1 MAKFQFH
8 GFTFGLKKSGCVYVV
23 TMPNGYGFSAYTVED
38 AKKYTRIKFA
48 NTYAA
53 NYGKRKK
60 AKRKK
65 SMADIS
71 AQYNR
76 LINGVS
82 PERFNRISKIE
93 RCYRYRIMNRF
104 NCVYQVSD
112 RAYYTPVTRRC
123 YAGY

>member
-1 MAKFQFH
+1 MAHFQFH
-8 GFTFGLKKSGCVYVV
+8 GLRFGLKKSGSMYIV
-23 TMPNGYGFSAYTVED
+23 TMPNGCSFSAYTVED
-38 AKKYTRIKFA
+38 AKRYTRIKFA

-53 NYGKRKK
+53 DYGKCKK

-65 SMADIS
+65 SLADIS
-71 AQYNR
+71 AQFDR
-76 LINGVS
+76 LIKGVS
-82 PERFNRISKIE
+82 PERFRRIREIE
-93 RCYRYRIMNRF
+93 SRYRYRILDRF

>member
-1 MAKFQFH
+1 M
-8 GFTFGLKKSGCVYVV
+8 
-23 TMPNGYGFSAYTVED
+23 
-38 AKKYTRIKFA
+38 
-48 NTYAA
+48 
-53 NYGKRKK
+53 K

-71 AQYNR
+71 AQYYR
-76 LINGVS
+76 LINGVTG
-82 PERFNRISKIE
+82 ERLRRISEIE
-93 RCYRYRIMNRF
+93 RRYRYRIMGRF

>member
-1 MAKFQFH
+1 M
-8 GFTFGLKKSGCVYVV
+8 
-23 TMPNGYGFSAYTVED
+23 
-38 AKKYTRIKFA
+38 
-48 NTYAA
+48 
-53 NYGKRKK
+53 K

-71 AQYNR
+71 SQYNR
-76 LINGVS
+76 LIKGVTV
-82 PERFNRISKIE
+82 ERFNRISEIE
-93 RCYRYRIMNRF
+93 RRYRYRIMDRF